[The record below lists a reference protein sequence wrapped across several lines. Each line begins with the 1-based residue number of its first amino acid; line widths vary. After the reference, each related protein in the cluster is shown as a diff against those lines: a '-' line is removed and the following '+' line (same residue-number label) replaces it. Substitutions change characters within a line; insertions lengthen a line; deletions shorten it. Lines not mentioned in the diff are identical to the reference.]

1 MLEQKTK
8 YGSIYR
14 SLDDSL
20 YHNTFFKN
28 FESIVKKEDKIV
40 MSLIN
45 KGYKIIDKKISY
57 VGGGHYKGVDTFLN
71 YDTGEYVCE
80 EYSYIE
86 HGVWILKFK
95 IKK

>member
-8 YGSIYR
+8 YGSIHK
-14 SLDDSL
+14 SLRGDY

-45 KGYKIIDKKISY
+45 KGYKITDKKIFY
-57 VGGGHYKGVDTFLN
+57 VGGGCYKGVDTFLN
-71 YDTGEYVCE
+71 YDTGDYTCE
-80 EYSYIE
+80 EYSYVE
-86 HGVWILKFK
+86 HGVWKLKFK

>member
-8 YGSIYR
+8 YGSIYK
-14 SLDDSL
+14 SLSGDL

-45 KGYKIIDKKISY
+45 KGYKITDKKISY
-57 VGGGHYKGVDTFLN
+57 VGGGCYKGVETFLN
-71 YDTGEYVCE
+71 YDTGDYTCE
-80 EYSYIE
+80 EYNYIE
-86 HGVWILKFK
+86 HGVWKLKFK